1 MEKWQLRSAK
11 SVLGQHRDSVTV
23 TRSSGGACQSAAGA
37 RCSLERR
44 MWVRQG
50 GVAERRY
57 FLTYIRGGS
66 FPLKS
71 PPFPPVDI
79 RLLPNCP
86 KCGHFSASSQRSCT
100 GARQRVGTWPLT
112 WSGVWGGVGVK
123 GKTRVFASNE
133 LVRCCAGEAGPSA
146 RWQLGAWRTYGF
158 IHSWVKEEGEESLG
172 EQR

>member
-71 PPFPPVDI
+71 PPPFPPVDI

-112 WSGVWGGVGVK
+112 WSGVWGGGGGERKNARFCLERTCAVLCGRSRAERTVAARCVEDI
-123 GKTRVFASNE
+123 RVHSF
-133 LVRCCAGEAGPSA
+133 
-146 RWQLGAWRTYGF
+146 LG
-158 IHSWVKEEGEESLG
+158 
-172 EQR
+172 